1 MNVYDCTYILYNLI
15 GQYLDSTHL
24 ILSLSCLD
32 SVLNFIRGHPLM
44 DEAVAHKDNEPVFYM
59 RDLFFTRLVVDVLD
73 YVVFGNHLHY
83 TVYYAATS
91 EFKFYICN
99 IIHIVNV

>member
-1 MNVYDCTYILYNLI
+1 
-15 GQYLDSTHL
+15 
-24 ILSLSCLD
+24 
-32 SVLNFIRGHPLM
+32 M
-44 DEAVAHKDNEPVFYM
+44 DEAVAHKDNQPVFYM

-91 EFKFYICN
+91 EL
-99 IIHIVNV
+99 

>member
-1 MNVYDCTYILYNLI
+1 
-15 GQYLDSTHL
+15 
-24 ILSLSCLD
+24 
-32 SVLNFIRGHPLM
+32 M

-91 EFKFYICN
+91 KLKFPLIILLKYYVDIKCNSPNSDLYNFIIYIFLAN
-99 IIHIVNV
+99 FY

>member
-1 MNVYDCTYILYNLI
+1 
-15 GQYLDSTHL
+15 
-24 ILSLSCLD
+24 
-32 SVLNFIRGHPLM
+32 M

-91 EFKFYICN
+91 KFKLP
-99 IIHIVNV
+99 IVKLFKS

>member
-1 MNVYDCTYILYNLI
+1 
-15 GQYLDSTHL
+15 
-24 ILSLSCLD
+24 
-32 SVLNFIRGHPLM
+32 M
-44 DEAVAHKDNEPVFYM
+44 DEAVAHKDNEPVFYL

-91 EFKFYICN
+91 KFKI
-99 IIHIVNV
+99 

>member
-1 MNVYDCTYILYNLI
+1 
-15 GQYLDSTHL
+15 
-24 ILSLSCLD
+24 
-32 SVLNFIRGHPLM
+32 M

-91 EFKFYICN
+91 KFKLPTYRN
-99 IIHIVNV
+99 IIQIFMHKVQDIYAFFFFIIIVQKGK

>member
-1 MNVYDCTYILYNLI
+1 
-15 GQYLDSTHL
+15 
-24 ILSLSCLD
+24 
-32 SVLNFIRGHPLM
+32 LNFIRSHPLM
-44 DEAVAHKDNEPVFYM
+44 DEAVAHKDNEPVFYL

-91 EFKFYICN
+91 KFKLP
-99 IIHIVNV
+99 IVILFKYYV

>member
-1 MNVYDCTYILYNLI
+1 MSWV
-15 GQYLDSTHL
+15 
-24 ILSLSCLD
+24 LD
-32 SVLNFIRGHPLM
+32 SVLNFIRSHPLM

-73 YVVFGNHLHY
+73 YVVFGNHMHY

-91 EFKFYICN
+91 EYNNYHVIMCTG
-99 IIHIVNV
+99 VSAGVYTGAA